1 MITKIIVKYPEEG
14 YYDRVEIYSS
24 SSSGKN
30 VMLPMS
36 PDGVLYFTFYEF
48 LNKIYEGYCKIEKE
62 REFITFI
69 FNELSIQL
77 KA

>member
-1 MITKIIVKYPEEG
+1 MVVQIIVKYPEEG

-24 SSSGKN
+24 SSDGKN
-30 VMLPMS
+30 VLIPMS
-36 PDGVLYFTFYEF
+36 PDGILHLTFNQF
-48 LNKIYEGYCKIEKE
+48 LDKIYSRYCIIEHKG
-62 REFITFI
+62 EFITFL

>member
-1 MITKIIVKYPEEG
+1 VVISIIIKYPKEG
-14 YYDRVEIYSS
+14 YYDRIEIYSS
-24 SSSGKN
+24 SSNGKN

-36 PDGVLYFTFYEF
+36 PDGVLHLTFYEF
-48 LNKIYEGYCKIEKE
+48 LDKIYNGYCIIEKE
-62 REFITFI
+62 REFITLL